1 MKVKKW
7 ISYDEAN
14 GYNEAPC
21 GGIGGFFQDS
31 MRFND
36 YITTFKKKAYPY
48 ILAIQDSIVKN
59 KIKLTGAEHQTCDN
73 AVPLFDDNTV
83 ATYSYRAWGDLMAAI
98 WSEEEDKDYMY
109 MDFYM

>member
-1 MKVKKW
+1 MFKKKNKRLRGNQQEGCEMKVKKW

-36 YITTFKKKAYPY
+36 YITTFKKKPTHTYWQFK
-48 ILAIQDSIVKN
+48 ILLLR
-59 KIKLTGAEHQTCDN
+59 IK
-73 AVPLFDDNTV
+73 
-83 ATYSYRAWGDLMAAI
+83 
-98 WSEEEDKDYMY
+98 
-109 MDFYM
+109 